1 MSKISLYANI
11 VLVITVAILF
21 SWLQNVRQEKNRLA
35 NNQEALLSDV
45 DYYKTEAG
53 NSAASVQMLE
63 LSKSELEKHYTDLIK
78 TVQDLNVKVKRIQAA
93 AQTATKTEVEI
104 QTVVRDSI
112 VYRDRP
118 VSIKVINWKDPW
130 VSLNG
135 VLDGENFSAKIESV
149 DTLIH
154 VVHRVP
160 KKFLF
165 FRYGVKA
172 IKLDVVSKNPH
183 SKIVYTEYIELK
195 RKR

>member
-1 MSKISLYANI
+1 M
-11 VLVITVAILF
+11 F